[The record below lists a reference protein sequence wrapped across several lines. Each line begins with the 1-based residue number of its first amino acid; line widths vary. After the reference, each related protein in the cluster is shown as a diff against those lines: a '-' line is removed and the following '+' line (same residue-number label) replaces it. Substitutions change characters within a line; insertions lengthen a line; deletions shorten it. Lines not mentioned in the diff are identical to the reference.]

1 MKSSR
6 HFRRGFTLIE
16 LMTSM
21 TILTIILLITG
32 RIITTAQSSV
42 RAAEN
47 SITVDLTHR
56 QVVQVMRRDFAQ
68 MISLQPARPVWEKLP
83 GNDSFSL
90 WVHRKGY
97 AGDENSADRDLS
109 LVKYLLDD
117 EGACYR
123 ACLGYSYEALP
134 PWQDRQILPKIP
146 DENRQMLSETMLR
159 MEIEFLLQKNNEL
172 ERHAKPLNPD
182 QSPTALVIT
191 MAYLPTKQGKKLSAT
206 QRLQIAEIFDDA
218 SENKE
223 IRETW
228 SEALTRATRS
238 PLNGIPASVYAD
250 VRVKQHTFLLP
261 SHEN

>member
-6 HFRRGFTLIE
+6 HFRSGFTLIE

-42 RAAEN
+42 RAAEK
-47 SITVDLTHR
+47 SITVDQTHR

-90 WVHRKGY
+90 WVNRKGY
-97 AGDENSADRDLS
+97 AGDANSADRDLS
-109 LVKYLLDD
+109 LVQYVLDD

-123 ACLGYSYEALP
+123 ACLGYSYESLP
-134 PWQDRQILPKIP
+134 PWQDRQTLPKIP
-146 DENRQMLSETMLR
+146 DENRQMLSESMLR
-159 MEIEFLLQKNNEL
+159 MEIEFLWQNKNEL

-182 QSPTALVIT
+182 QSPTAVVIT
-191 MAYLPTKQGKKLSAT
+191 MAYLPTKQGKKPSQS
-206 QRLQIAEIFDDA
+206 QRRQIAEIFDDA
-218 SENKE
+218 SENQE

-228 SEALTRATRS
+228 SEALTRAIRS
-238 PLNGIPASVYAD
+238 PLSGIPASVFAD
-250 VRVKQHTFLLP
+250 VRVKQHIFLLP